1 MSHLQLGP
9 DPDQSEKVLK
19 FQTGYGPWPGQTDD
33 PNHTPSHTPNASKLK
48 PNWMSHTRNMSRYV
62 PKQQKLVI
70 TCNQMPPISWN
81 ISHGIK
87 VPHAPYGPWVSF
99 GTCHRWTL
107 LHCTVIPP
115 MLRSEENRLRSGK
128 NNPTCETCEVKGR
141 QCRSISS
148 SSHGSLKRTAV

>member
-1 MSHLQLGP
+1 MGHGRVKLMT
-9 DPDQSEKVLK
+9 
-19 FQTGYGPWPGQTDD
+19 QTIPQTH
-33 PNHTPSHTPNASKLK
+33 PLK

-70 TCNQMPPISWN
+70 TCTQMPRISWN
-81 ISHGIK
+81 ISHGTK

-148 SSHGSLKRTAV
+148 SSHGSLKRTPVCKSCKFEFSESNFSMLQGAWK